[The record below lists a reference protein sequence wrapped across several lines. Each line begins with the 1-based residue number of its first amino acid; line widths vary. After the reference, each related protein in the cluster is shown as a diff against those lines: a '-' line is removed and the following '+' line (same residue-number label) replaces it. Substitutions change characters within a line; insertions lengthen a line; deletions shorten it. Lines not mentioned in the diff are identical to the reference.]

1 MTPNLVYQADDQHNR
16 PADPQRIW
24 GVTNYAR
31 FRFRERFGGEFTAEL
46 VAQFRKLILSGA
58 CKRIAGS
65 EESRAIYFCHWTA
78 KNVEVPVV
86 YDAWTDVI
94 VTVLP
99 RASVQVV
106 A

>member
-1 MTPNLVYQADDQHNR
+1 LTPQLVSQSDEEHKMAR
-16 PADPQRIW
+16 TRRKIW
-24 GVTNYAR
+24 GVTNHAR
-31 FRFRERFGGEFTAEL
+31 GRFRERFGGDLTPEL
-46 VAQFRKLILSGA
+46 AAQWRRLILSGA
-58 CKRIAGS
+58 CKQIAGKK
-65 EESRAIYFCHWTA
+65 EFRAIYFCHWTA

-86 YDAWTDVI
+86 YDSYFDEI

>member
-24 GVTNYAR
+24 GVTNHAR
-31 FRFRERFGGEFTAEL
+31 GRFRERFGGDLTPEL
-46 VAQFRKLILSGA
+46 AAQWRRLILSGA
-58 CKRIAGS
+58 CKQIAGKK
-65 EESRAIYFCHWTA
+65 EFRAIYFCHWTA

-86 YDAWTDVI
+86 YDSYFDEI